1 MPAWSLR
8 DKVFLITGG
17 ARGIGAAT
25 ARELNGRGARLALVD
40 LDEAALD
47 ATASQL
53 GALGVTADVTDLG
66 AMESVVARVTE
77 ELGGIDVV
85 WANAGIASFGP
96 IETTDPDAFTRTVEV
111 NLLGAFRT
119 VRAALPRVR
128 ARRGYVAF
136 TASAATFAHAPGMG
150 AYAATKAGVE
160 AMANAL
166 RLEIAHEGV
175 EVGTIHPIWIDTD
188 MVREGQEMVSGFQRM
203 LEELPPPLRT
213 IHPVAKA
220 VQNIVRGFERRS
232 RRIFVPEWI
241 RGMHWGRAALHSSLG
256 DRLTGQNA
264 PELLALFE
272 QDAQER
278 GVEGASASERTRT
291 VLGKRERDPDPAA

>member
-1 MPAWSLR
+1 MADWTLR

-25 ARELNGRGARLALVD
+25 ARELKTRGARLALVD
-40 LDEAALD
+40 LDEEALER
-47 ATASQL
+47 TASQL
-53 GALGVTADVTDLG
+53 GALALAADVTDLA
-66 AMESVVARVTE
+66 AMESVVERTTE

-85 WANAGIASFGP
+85 WANAGIATFGP
-96 IETTDPDAFTRTVEV
+96 VASTDADAFARTIEI
-111 NLLGAFRT
+111 NILGAFRT
-119 VRAALPRVR
+119 ARAALPAVTP
-128 ARRGYVAF
+128 RRGYVAF

-150 AYAATKAGVE
+150 AYAASKAGVE

-166 RLEIAHEGV
+166 RLEVAHQGV

-188 MVREGQEMVSGFQRM
+188 MVREASQNTSAFDRM
-203 LEELPPPLRT
+203 LAELPPPLQT
-213 IHPVAKA
+213 IHPVSKA
-220 VQNIVRGFERRS
+220 AQSIVRGFERRS

-241 RGMHWGRAALHSSLG
+241 RGMHWGRAALHSRLG

-272 QDAQER
+272 EDVRER
-278 GVEGASASERTRT
+278 GVEGVSASERTRT
-291 VLGKRERDPDPAA
+291 VLGKRERDPAA